1 MTKIR
6 LEACSTCA
14 LNKPKLRAVVERFG
28 AAHSQSLELIV
39 KECLELCQDDCVFRL
54 EGKPLIVSEFG
65 ATTLEAKLKEAV
77 QKLGVV

>member
-14 LNKPKLRAVVERFG
+14 LAKPKLRAVVERIG
-28 AAHSQSLELIV
+28 AAHQEQLEVII

-54 EGKPLIVSEFG
+54 DGKPLIVSEFG
-65 ATTLEAKLKEAV
+65 AATLEAKLKEAV
-77 QKLGVV
+77 LKPRP